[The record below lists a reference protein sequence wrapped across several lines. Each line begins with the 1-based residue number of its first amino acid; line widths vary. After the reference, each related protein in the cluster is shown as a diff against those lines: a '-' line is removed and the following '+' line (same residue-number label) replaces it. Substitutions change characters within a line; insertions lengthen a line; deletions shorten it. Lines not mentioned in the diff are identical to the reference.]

1 MPKLAIK
8 GGKPVNQENFPVWP
22 LFGDSERE
30 NLNMVL
36 ESGKWGSI
44 NGTFVREFEKKY
56 CDFSKIDNGV
66 AVVNGSI
73 ALYLAL
79 KSSGIGPGDEVI
91 LPAYTFIAT
100 ASSVLDALAK
110 PVFADIDPTTLN
122 IDPSS
127 IERLITPETRA
138 IMPVHFAGRQS
149 DMVKINKIAKKYD
162 LRVIEDACQAWGS
175 SFSGHSTGSLSDA
188 ACFSFQSS
196 KNISSGE
203 GGMII
208 TNSLEIYTTAKSLR
222 NCGRSETG
230 LWYAHYNYG
239 GNYRMTE
246 FQAAVLSAQLDRYPE
261 LHLKRQTN
269 AFELEKR
276 IKDIQGY
283 KTLAPLEDNSV
294 SSWHIFPFSLDRELW
309 QGLTKGQII
318 DAVRAEGVPISAGYS
333 LPVYRQPVFLEKNFG
348 PKGGPTSFY
357 KTPFPDFQTFS
368 LPNTE
373 KACFEETLWI
383 TQNMLLSEKK
393 MIDRII
399 DALAKVFQFKDEL
412 RR

>member
-1 MPKLAIK
+1 
-8 GGKPVNQENFPVWP
+8 N
-22 LFGDSERE
+22 R
-30 NLNMVL
+30 VL

-44 NGTFVREFEKKY
+44 NGNFVREFEKKY
-56 CDFSKIDNGV
+56 CDFSNIDHGV

-79 KSSGIGPGDEVI
+79 KSCGIGPGDEVI
-91 LPAYTFIAT
+91 VPAYTFIAS

-127 IERLITPETRA
+127 VEDKISPDTRA
-138 IMPVHFAGRQS
+138 IMPVHFAGRQA
-149 DMVKINKIAKKYD
+149 DMVRIHKIAEKHN

-175 SFSGHSTGSLSDA
+175 SYSGHTTGSLSDA

-208 TNSLEIYTTAKSLR
+208 TKSQEIFSTARSLG

-246 FQAAVLSAQLDRYPE
+246 FQAAILSAQLSRYPE
-261 LHLKRQTN
+261 LHAKRQAN
-269 AFELEKR
+269 AFELQKR
-276 IKDIQGY
+276 IKDIEGY
-283 KTLAPLEDNSV
+283 KTLSPLEKDSV
-294 SSWHIFPFSLDRELW
+294 SSWHIFPFSIDIKAW
-309 QGLTKGQII
+309 HGLTKGEIV
-318 DAVRAEGVPISAGYS
+318 DAVRAEGIPLSAGYS
-333 LPVYRQPVFLEKNFG
+333 LPVYRQPVFLDKNFG
-348 PKGGPTSFY
+348 PGGGPTSFY
-357 KTPFPDFQTFS
+357 KTPFPDFELYS

-373 KACFEETLWI
+373 RACFEETLWI
-383 TQNMLLSEKK
+383 TQNALLSEKK
-393 MIDRII
+393 MIDRIVE
-399 DALAKVFQFKDEL
+399 ALVKVFEFKDEM
-412 RR
+412 RS